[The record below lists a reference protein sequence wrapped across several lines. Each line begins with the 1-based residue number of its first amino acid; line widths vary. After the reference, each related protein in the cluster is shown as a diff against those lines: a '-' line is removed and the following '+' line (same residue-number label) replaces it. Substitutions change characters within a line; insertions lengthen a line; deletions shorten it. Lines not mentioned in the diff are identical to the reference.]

1 MRTRPWRSSYFPF
14 TGRLLQN
21 KARNLYVHEEH
32 NLIPFWD
39 DDGNELWVRHHFN
52 DRDQSDT
59 REKYVQT
66 LLSRGWVIGAR
77 GEVTYIEGEPYKSS
91 TGMQWTK
98 KLTIGGGHLIEA
110 FYDAWRRHPDHPQLR
125 ASRHGVPDCTKL
137 DSRSPPAA
145 IKYFTDIS
153 NELNGLASRTS
164 FLQMY
169 RKVADISDGYSRDKR
184 RRMK

>member
-1 MRTRPWRSSYFPF
+1 MASAPSNGSGDLGMDEVDVSPWVDAYATLEEQFFPL

-98 KLTIGGGHLIEA
+98 KLTIGRGSLNRSLLRRLEEAPRPPPAQGIEA
-110 FYDAWRRHPDHPQLR
+110 RCP
-125 ASRHGVPDCTKL
+125 
-137 DSRSPPAA
+137 
-145 IKYFTDIS
+145 
-153 NELNGLASRTS
+153 
-164 FLQMY
+164 
-169 RKVADISDGYSRDKR
+169 
-184 RRMK
+184 